1 MVLPQ
6 STTQIPSPFLRER
19 GIKRI
24 TPQLAARSIHSM
36 NRERSLKVG
45 IISLGCPRTLVD
57 SEVMLGQLAKA
68 GYGMA
73 KRTEDSDVLVI
84 NTCSFIEDAKRESVD
99 TILQAIALKK
109 EGKVQ
114 AVIVAGCLAQRYQ
127 KELLEEL
134 PEVDYFLGTGDC
146 EEIVTAVKRGL
157 GGKRGV
163 SVGIPNYLY
172 NHITPRLLLTPQ
184 HFAYVKISE
193 GCEHRCTFCVIPQ
206 MKGPH
211 RSRDIQSVVEEVK
224 QLTGREV
231 KEINLV
237 SQDSSSYGRDRYGE
251 IRLPELLHHLC
262 EETPVQWLRL
272 LYTYPSNISDELLS
286 VMARHPQICKYMD
299 LPLQHIND
307 RILKSMAR
315 DQVTRQGIEEL
326 LKKIRKQIPGVTIR
340 TAFIVGYPGETEEE
354 FGELMDFIRET
365 QFDRM
370 GAFIYSQEEG
380 SRAAKFPAQIPDSV
394 KKERFERLMSLQQ
407 EVASQVNARLLH
419 ETVTVL
425 IDEPLQGEEGIYLGR
440 TQADAPEVDGQVY
453 VKSSSQ
459 GSVVSRRSSV
469 VGGQSLKIGDFVRVR
484 ITDTFEYD
492 LVGEVCE

>member
-1 MVLPQ
+1 MK
-6 STTQIPSPFLRER
+6 TKI
-19 GIKRI
+19 
-24 TPQLAARSIHSM
+24 
-36 NRERSLKVG
+36 G

-57 SEVMLGQLAKA
+57 SEVMLGHLARA

-84 NTCSFIEDAKRESVD
+84 NTCSFIEDAKRESID
-99 TILQAIALKK
+99 TILQAIEMKK

-114 AVIVAGCLAQRYQ
+114 AVVVAGCLAQRYQ
-127 KELLEEL
+127 KELLDQL

-146 EEIVTAVKRGL
+146 EEIVTAVGKSLR
-157 GGKRGV
+157 GKRGAA
-163 SVGIPNYLY
+163 VGIPNYLY
-172 NHITPRLLLTPQ
+172 NHITPRLLLTPS
-184 HFAYVKISE
+184 HYAYVKISE
-193 GCEHRCTFCVIPQ
+193 GCEHRCAFCVIPQ

-211 RSRDIQSVVEEVK
+211 RSREIQSVVEEVK
-224 QLTGREV
+224 QLTQSGI

-251 IRLPELLHHLC
+251 VRLPELLRRLC

-286 VMARHPQICKYMD
+286 VMASHPQICKYMD

-307 RILKSMAR
+307 RILKGMAR
-315 DQVTRQGIEEL
+315 DQVTRRGIEEL
-326 LKKIRKQIPGVTIR
+326 LKKIRKQVPGIAIR

-354 FGELMDFIRET
+354 FEELLDFIRET

-380 SRAAKFPAQIPDSV
+380 SRAAKFPVQIPDGV
-394 KKERFERLMSLQQ
+394 KKERLQRLMSLQQ
-407 EVASQVNARLLH
+407 EVASQVNARLLGQ
-419 ETVTVL
+419 TVMTL
-425 IDEPLQGEEGIYLGR
+425 IDEFPQGEKDVCLGR

-453 VKSSSQ
+453 VKGTVPERGLSP
-459 GSVVSRRSSV
+459 
-469 VGGQSLKIGDFVRVR
+469 GDFVQVR
-484 ITDTFEYD
+484 ITDTLEYD

>member
-1 MVLPQ
+1 MK
-6 STTQIPSPFLRER
+6 TKI
-19 GIKRI
+19 
-24 TPQLAARSIHSM
+24 
-36 NRERSLKVG
+36 G

-57 SEVMLGQLAKA
+57 SEVMLGHLARA

-84 NTCSFIEDAKRESVD
+84 NTCSFIEDAKRESLD
-99 TILQAIALKK
+99 TILQAIEMKK

-114 AVIVAGCLAQRYQ
+114 AVVVAGCLAQRYQ
-127 KELLEEL
+127 KELLNQL

-146 EEIVTAVKRGL
+146 EEIVTAVGKSL
-157 GGKRGV
+157 QGKRGTA
-163 SVGIPNYLY
+163 VGIPNYLY
-172 NHITPRLLLTPQ
+172 NHITPRLLLTPS
-184 HFAYVKISE
+184 HYAYVKISE

-211 RSRDIQSVVEEVK
+211 RSREIQSVVEEVK
-224 QLTGREV
+224 QLTQSGI

-251 IRLPELLHHLC
+251 VQLPELFRRLC

-286 VMARHPQICKYMD
+286 VMVNYPQICKYMD

-315 DQVTRQGIEEL
+315 DQVTRRGIEEL
-326 LKKIRKQIPGVTIR
+326 LKKIRKQVPGIAIR

-354 FGELMDFIRET
+354 FEELLDFIREI

-380 SRAAKFPAQIPDSV
+380 TRAAKLPVQIPDGV
-394 KKERFERLMSLQQ
+394 KKERLQRLMSLQQ
-407 EVASQVNARLLH
+407 EVASQINARLLH
-419 ETVTVL
+419 QTVTAF
-425 IDEPLQGEEGIYLGR
+425 IEEPLQGEEDIYLGR

-453 VKSSSQ
+453 AKDSRSSF
-459 GSVVSRRSSV
+459 VARRSK
-469 VGGQSLKIGDFVRVR
+469 LKPGDFVKIK
-484 ITDTFEYD
+484 ITDTLEYD

>member
-1 MVLPQ
+1 MK
-6 STTQIPSPFLRER
+6 TKI
-19 GIKRI
+19 
-24 TPQLAARSIHSM
+24 
-36 NRERSLKVG
+36 G

-57 SEVMLGQLAKA
+57 SEVMLGHLARA

-84 NTCSFIEDAKRESVD
+84 NTCSFIEDAKRESID
-99 TILQAIALKK
+99 TILQAIEMKK

-114 AVIVAGCLAQRYQ
+114 AVVVAGCLAQRYQ
-127 KELLEEL
+127 KELLDQL

-146 EEIVTAVKRGL
+146 EEIVTAVGKSLR
-157 GGKRGV
+157 GKRGAA
-163 SVGIPNYLY
+163 VGIPNYLY
-172 NHITPRLLLTPQ
+172 NHITPRLLLTPS
-184 HFAYVKISE
+184 HYAYVKISE

-211 RSRDIQSVVEEVK
+211 RSREIQSVVEEVK
-224 QLTGREV
+224 QLTQSGI

-251 IRLPELLHHLC
+251 VRLPALLRRLC
-262 EETPVQWLRL
+262 QETPVQWLRL

-286 VMARHPQICKYMD
+286 VMANYPQICKYMD
-299 LPLQHIND
+299 LPLQHINE

-315 DQVTRQGIEEL
+315 DQVTRRGIEAL
-326 LKKIRKQIPGVTIR
+326 LKKIRKQVPGIAIR

-354 FGELMDFIRET
+354 FKELLDFIRET

-380 SRAAKFPAQIPDSV
+380 SRAAKFPVQIPDGV
-394 KKERFERLMSLQQ
+394 KKERLQRLMSLQQ
-407 EVASQVNARLLH
+407 EVALQVNARLLH
-419 ETVTVL
+419 QTVTVF
-425 IDEPLQGEEGIYLGR
+425 IEEPLQGEEGIYLGR
-440 TQADAPEVDGQVY
+440 THADAPEVDGQVY
-453 VKSSSQ
+453 VKT
-459 GSVVSRRSSV
+459 GRRWKV
-469 VGGQSLKIGDFVRVR
+469 EVGDFVKVQ
-484 ITDTFEYD
+484 IADTLEYD